1 MTATVELKVSESFV
15 SDVSHGWARLNQRTM
30 DTLNVDRGDIVS
42 IEGDNKTAAMVWHA
56 YSGDQA
62 KDIVRIPSFV
72 RHNGDLDIGQQ
83 VTIEKLH
90 LDSCKKVVFSPY
102 PYNKRNVS
110 FKMNPEKTIRQCLRN
125 KPLIKGHSVFIPGFK
140 FLGSSVMVL
149 FKIERCSPEGFVRM
163 DSSTRVVV
171 KH

>member
-1 MTATVELKVSESFV
+1 MTATVKLKVSESFV

-72 RHNGDLDIGQQ
+72 RNNGDLDLGQQ

-90 LDSCKKVVFSPY
+90 LDSCEEVVFSPY
-102 PYNKRNVS
+102 PHDKRKVG
-110 FKMNPEKTIRQCLRN
+110 FKMNPEKTIRQGLTN
-125 KPLIKGHSVFIPGFK
+125 KPLIRGHSVFIPGFK
-140 FLGSSVMVL
+140 FWGSLVMVL

-163 DSSTRVVV
+163 GSSTRVIV